1 MSDKVWDI
9 ERRIVWRRRRRVAWR
24 VAIVGYFAAGFMGVA
39 WLVWGW
45 L

>member
-1 MSDKVWDI
+1 MNEWDI
-9 ERRIVWRRRRRVAWR
+9 EIRRIVWRRRRRLAFRLCVF
-24 VAIVGYFAAGFMGVA
+24 GYFAGATACIA